1 MVKLKLA
8 FLVIMIILAGIIFV
22 TPLIFPEKKSNKNN
36 HARRIRNIVRLRMG
50 CFLGILILFLLCVVL

>member
-1 MVKLKLA
+1 MVRVKLA

-22 TPLIFPEKKSNKNN
+22 TPLIFPEKKGKDV